1 MGFTIT
7 GNETHLFIT
16 TDAGKFG
23 FIGLQSLKS
32 PTAIDAVGLLIIYK
46 D

>member
-16 TDAGKFG
+16 TDAGKFL
-23 FIGLQSLKS
+23 FIGVRH
-32 PTAIDAVGLLIIYK
+32 P
-46 D
+46 